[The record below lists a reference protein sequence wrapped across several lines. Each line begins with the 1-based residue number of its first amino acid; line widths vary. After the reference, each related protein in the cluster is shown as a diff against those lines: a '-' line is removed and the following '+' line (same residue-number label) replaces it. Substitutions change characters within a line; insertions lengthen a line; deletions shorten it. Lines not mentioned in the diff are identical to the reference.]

1 MKDYE
6 RHRQENIE
14 KNKAILIELGL
25 DVIAASMPTI
35 VPKPQQSKGA
45 AKSKK
50 APVVK
55 RKREEEEYDDD
66 EENVQVETKAPR
78 INIDGARRSSRLAR
92 QEIDYNEDALEK
104 SNRVRAEKAKKRELQ
119 EDTMGRLNSKVGERT
134 ENPKQFGHIPGVPV
148 GTCWEF
154 RTQCSKDAVHAP
166 VVAGI
171 SGNAIDGAYSVA
183 LSGGYDDDVDLGY
196 VFTYTGAGG
205 RDLKGTKDAP
215 KNLRT
220 GPQVKDQSFDH
231 PPNRALQLS
240 CETRKPVRVIR
251 GYKLPSIYAPESG
264 YRYDGLY
271 VVERAWMEPGLN
283 ENGYKVVKYAFKRL
297 PDQPPIPERHLDEDG
312 QDAGEDETEA
322 VDDATSN
329 RTSPPSSAA
338 DEEGVEDESEPE
350 LETK

>member
-171 SGNAIDGAYSVA
+171 SGNAVDGAYSVA

-196 VFTYTGAGG
+196 V
-205 RDLKGTKDAP
+205 L
-215 KNLRT
+215 
-220 GPQVKDQSFDH
+220 
-231 PPNRALQLS
+231 
-240 CETRKPVRVIR
+240 
-251 GYKLPSIYAPESG
+251 
-264 YRYDGLY
+264 
-271 VVERAWMEPGLN
+271 
-283 ENGYKVVKYAFKRL
+283 
-297 PDQPPIPERHLDEDG
+297 
-312 QDAGEDETEA
+312 
-322 VDDATSN
+322 
-329 RTSPPSSAA
+329 
-338 DEEGVEDESEPE
+338 
-350 LETK
+350 